1 MKKEL
6 EDMLL
11 SLARPIGLFHS
22 ELTREGVSPAEATK
36 ITLEVFGFSRGA
48 TKEKGSP
55 IIEVGEIV
63 VKH

>member
-11 SLARPIGLFHS
+11 SLARPIALFHND
-22 ELTREGVSPAEATK
+22 LTRNGVLPAEATK
-36 ITLEVFGFSRGA
+36 ITLEVFGFSRRA
-48 TKEKGSP
+48 TEEKGSP
-55 IIEVGEIV
+55 VIEVGEII